1 MKKITT
7 ENRDDIYATLVAEAE
22 AYIANG
28 RKLTRFGMLKVMDGW
43 DIELN
48 RDSIDLVE
56 KLYADGFVEA

>member
-7 ENRDDIYATLVAEAE
+7 ENRDDIYTTLVTEAE

-28 RKLTRFGMLKVMDGW
+28 HKLTRFEMLKVMDGW

-56 KLYADGFVEA
+56 KLYADGFVKA